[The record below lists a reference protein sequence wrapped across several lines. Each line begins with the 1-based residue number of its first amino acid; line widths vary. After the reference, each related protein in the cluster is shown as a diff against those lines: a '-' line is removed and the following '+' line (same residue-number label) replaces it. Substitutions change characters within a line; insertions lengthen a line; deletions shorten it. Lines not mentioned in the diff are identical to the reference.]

1 MSLVHGNWSE
11 WSDWDDCIDSITS
24 RNRSCSN
31 PDLPTYCEG
40 AEKETTLC
48 FMPTKGAYAQIEYSI
63 DNNHYFKIKRRAVLE
78 NKLDLISILKGQI
91 GRMMQIKL
99 VKLKKV

>member
-1 MSLVHGNWSE
+1 MILVHGNWSE
-11 WSDWDDCIDSITS
+11 WSDWDECIDSRTS

-40 AEKETTLC
+40 AEKDKTLC
-48 FMPTKGAYAQIEYSI
+48 FMPTKGTQIRYSI
-63 DNNHYFKIKRRAVLE
+63 SNSHCFIKFNRYSNLQSA
-78 NKLDLISILKGQI
+78 LDLIFILKGQI

-99 VKLKKV
+99 AKLKNV